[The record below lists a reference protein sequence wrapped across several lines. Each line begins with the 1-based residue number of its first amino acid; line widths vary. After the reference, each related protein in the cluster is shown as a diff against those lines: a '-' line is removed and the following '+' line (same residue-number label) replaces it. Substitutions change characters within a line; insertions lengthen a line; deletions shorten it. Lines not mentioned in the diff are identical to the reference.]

1 MNKQTLINKVKAA
14 VRLFELS
21 EYEVGAGGHL
31 LLLGLREE
39 TGDIDMSL
47 TETEFYRLVEEN
59 NLAITEIDSGSFLLA
74 PLTEDIDIHI
84 KQSEISD
91 NVVCGINCSTEQET
105 LDLKVGLNRDK
116 DQEDIL
122 KLKAFMGVSD
132 A

>member
-1 MNKQTLINKVKAA
+1 MDKQTLINKVKEA

-47 TETEFYRLVEEN
+47 TKTEFYRLVEEN
-59 NLAITEIDSGSFLLA
+59 SLAVEKDYFTMA
-74 PLTEDIDIHI
+74 QLTEDIDIHI
-84 KQSEISD
+84 KPGQITTNLISG
-91 NVVCGINCSTEQET
+91 VNCSTEQET
-105 LDLKVGLNRDK
+105 LDLKLGLNRDK
-116 DQEDIL
+116 DQEDIR
-122 KLKAFMGVSD
+122 KLKAFMGVTN